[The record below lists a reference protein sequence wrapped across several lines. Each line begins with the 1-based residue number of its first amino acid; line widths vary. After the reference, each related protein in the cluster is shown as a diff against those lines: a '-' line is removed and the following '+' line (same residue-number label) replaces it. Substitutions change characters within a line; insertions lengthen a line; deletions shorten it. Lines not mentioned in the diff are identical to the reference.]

1 MNLTLLVG
9 ILIAEVFVV
18 MLLYLLFG
26 QITVRKLRK
35 NPETKQSL
43 GIEFVSGWDI
53 LNVAQAL
60 SLPKS
65 LVRKFK
71 KTPLSTLYADTDL
84 LVQYTNTF
92 DRALAK
98 LFYWLFVISGASTII
113 VVVLNSL
120 GFLD

>member
-53 LNVAQAL
+53 LNVAQIQENL
-60 SLPKS
+60 SFHPLCGYRFVS
-65 LVRKFK
+65 SIHQYIRSCIG
-71 KTPLSTLYADTDL
+71 KTIL
-84 LVQYTNTF
+84 LAICDIRDINDY
-92 DRALAK
+92 
-98 LFYWLFVISGASTII
+98 SGGTE
-113 VVVLNSL
+113 
-120 GFLD
+120 